1 MIKPLMDRLWV
12 ERLPTEETTEGGIFI
27 PEMFEEKPDIGVVK
41 AVGPG
46 IRDEDGEFIEI
57 NINVGDKVLFGRT
70 AGTTVEV
77 DKEEY
82 FLIRHHE
89 ILGVVKT

>member
-1 MIKPLMDRLWV
+1 MIRPLFDRLWV
-12 ERLPTEETTEGGIFI
+12 ERLPTEKTTEKGIVI
-27 PEMFEEKPDIGVVK
+27 PENFEEKPDIGIVK

-46 IRDEDGEFIEI
+46 KKNVDGDYVGIKVS
-57 NINVGDKVLFGRT
+57 VGDKILFGRT

-82 FLIRHHE
+82 FLIKQHE
-89 ILGVVKT
+89 IIGVVKE